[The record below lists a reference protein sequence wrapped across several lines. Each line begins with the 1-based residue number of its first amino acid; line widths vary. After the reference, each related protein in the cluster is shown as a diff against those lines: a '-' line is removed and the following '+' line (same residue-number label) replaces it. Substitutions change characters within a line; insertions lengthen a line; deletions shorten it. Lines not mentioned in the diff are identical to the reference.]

1 MSSKKPIGLV
11 VGGLASDDELVAIR
25 AAIDVAS
32 PVELEGLVQEAE
44 TTKDRTFGIHHV
56 GGVAMW
62 QFAYARL
69 DHRPKGTKGKD
80 NEVLHGPIKMP

>member
-32 PVELEGLVQEAE
+32 PVELEGLVQEPE
-44 TTKDRTFGIHHV
+44 TPKDRTFGIHHV
-56 GGVAMW
+56 GGVTMRK
-62 QFAYARL
+62 FADARL
-69 DHRPKGTKGKD
+69 GHRPKGIKGKD
-80 NEVLHGPIKMP
+80 NEVLHGPINM

>member
-1 MSSKKPIGLV
+1 M
-11 VGGLASDDELVAIR
+11 AIR

-32 PVELEGLVQEAE
+32 PVEFKGLIEEPE
-44 TTKDRTFGIHHV
+44 TSKDWTFGIHHV

-69 DHRPKGTKGKD
+69 GHRPKGTKGKD
-80 NEVLHGPIKMP
+80 NEVLHGPIKMS